1 MVLFFILKIGKII
14 RQIAK
19 IRLQAKKRKKKLA
32 ASYYCRHGRD
42 AEMGLQTL
50 ISPPVRLADGRCA
63 RASES
68 VSDA

>member
-1 MVLFFILKIGKII
+1 VVFFFKKKLEKKI

-19 IRLQAKKRKKKLA
+19 IRLQGKKKKNWLPVITA
-32 ASYYCRHGRD
+32 DTEGTRKW
-42 AEMGLQTL
+42 GLQTL